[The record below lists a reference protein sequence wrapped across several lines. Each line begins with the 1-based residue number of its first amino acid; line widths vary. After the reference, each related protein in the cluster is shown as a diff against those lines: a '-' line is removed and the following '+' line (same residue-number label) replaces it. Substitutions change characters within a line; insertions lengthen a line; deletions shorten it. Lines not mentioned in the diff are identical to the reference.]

1 MKTIVVAGAGGAA
14 GPPVVRALAEA
25 GHRVIA
31 LDVRPAEWEHPNVV
45 ARQADLLDFDAVRA
59 LGGELGPVDGLVH
72 LVGGWRG
79 GKTFAETRLED
90 WAFLHDL
97 LIRTLQHTTLGLEFA
112 DGARVAIVSQTGVR
126 RPSQGGAAYAAAK
139 AAAET
144 WTLALADSFE
154 GTDSAAVVLLV
165 KALAT
170 GEERPGWTSVDDL
183 AATIAGLW
191 ERPAS
196 ELNGKRL
203 DLTA

>member
-14 GPPVVRALAEA
+14 GPPAVRALAEA

-31 LDVRPAEWEHPNVV
+31 LDVRPTEWEHPGVTGKAV
-45 ARQADLLDFDAVRA
+45 DLLDLDAVRA
-59 LGGELGPVDGLVH
+59 LASELGPVDGLVH

-79 GKTFAETRLED
+79 GKTFAETKLED
-90 WAFLHDL
+90 WAFLHDML
-97 LIRTLQHTTLGLEFA
+97 VRTLQHITLALEFA

-126 RPSQGGAAYAAAK
+126 HPTQGNAAYAAAK
-139 AAAET
+139 AASEA
-144 WTLALADSFE
+144 WTLALADSFA
-154 GTDSAAVVLLV
+154 GTNSAAVILVV

-170 GEERPGWTSVDDL
+170 EEPKPGWTTVEEL
-183 AATIAGLW
+183 ASKIAGLW

-196 ELNGKRL
+196 ELNGTRL